1 MGVYPSGAVFERAYR
16 VEAFSI
22 KCEHLLS
29 CFFSPF
35 GDWWKI
41 SSVSYFKY
49 YTYSYPKEQQVE
61 QKVQYKYADMAELAD
76 AIDLGFIGGN
86 SVQVRFLLSAP
97 NFLREEAVL
106 MPKGKAASSSDSNSP
121 LRPPT
126 SLEAQENLMISLA
139 VQCAEKQLRDGTA
152 SSQVITHY
160 LKLGSSKERIEK
172 EILEKQKELIE
183 AKTKNLN
190 SNSEAKELYN
200 KALEAFRRYSGAGGE
215 DDEY

>member
-1 MGVYPSGAVFERAYR
+1 
-16 VEAFSI
+16 
-22 KCEHLLS
+22 
-29 CFFSPF
+29 
-35 GDWWKI
+35 
-41 SSVSYFKY
+41 
-49 YTYSYPKEQQVE
+49 
-61 QKVQYKYADMAELAD
+61 
-76 AIDLGFIGGN
+76 
-86 SVQVRFLLSAP
+86 
-97 NFLREEAVL
+97 

-126 SLEAQENLMISLA
+126 SLEAQETLMISLA